1 MVTPLPLLKLKL
13 DGKHDNLKE
22 REARCT
28 LADLV
33 VGSNKCQ
40 SDTEPINDFRG
51 MENSWAVPTHL
62 LQSEGVANDLSDT
75 IASDFPLESERKL
88 DVFEYVATNWA
99 VHTYD
104 NSCSYNRCIHK
115 FRIISGRPEH
125 PDHRLKT
132 GLCGRIRPVVERIIT
147 PITSGTVSKARL
159 KTWALRAIPPLIYPL
174 RKQVPAY
181 SYSKSWRPPEGD
193 FQMYVCTFYQP

>member
-1 MVTPLPLLKLKL
+1 MLRPGAHSPI
-13 DGKHDNLKE
+13 
-22 REARCT
+22 

-40 SDTEPINDFRG
+40 SDTEAINDFRG
-51 MENSWAVPTHL
+51 MENRWAVPTHL

-104 NSCSYNRCIHK
+104 NSCSYNR
-115 FRIISGRPEH
+115 
-125 PDHRLKT
+125 
-132 GLCGRIRPVVERIIT
+132 
-147 PITSGTVSKARL
+147 
-159 KTWALRAIPPLIYPL
+159 Y
-174 RKQVPAY
+174 Y
-181 SYSKSWRPPEGD
+181 
-193 FQMYVCTFYQP
+193 

>member
-1 MVTPLPLLKLKL
+1 MSPKTCGHGPSRRKCYYFK
-13 DGKHDNLKE
+13 
-22 REARCT
+22 ARCT

-40 SDTEPINDFRG
+40 SDTEAINDFRG
-51 MENSWAVPTHL
+51 MENGWAVPTHL

-104 NSCSYNRCIHK
+104 NSCSYNR
-115 FRIISGRPEH
+115 
-125 PDHRLKT
+125 
-132 GLCGRIRPVVERIIT
+132 
-147 PITSGTVSKARL
+147 
-159 KTWALRAIPPLIYPL
+159 
-174 RKQVPAY
+174 
-181 SYSKSWRPPEGD
+181 
-193 FQMYVCTFYQP
+193 FY

>member
-1 MVTPLPLLKLKL
+1 MSYAKLFK
-13 DGKHDNLKE
+13 
-22 REARCT
+22 ARCT
-28 LADLV
+28 LADSV

-40 SDTEPINDFRG
+40 SDTEAINDFRG

-104 NSCSYNRCIHK
+104 NSCSYNRQGLASTSSHK
-115 FRIISGRPEH
+115 TVTSNLQAIILYQAARAEFVSSSTDTLHYGKISDRREREDDCFPIKIVRITISAY
-125 PDHRLKT
+125 
-132 GLCGRIRPVVERIIT
+132 RIRQNRQVEKRM
-147 PITSGTVSKARL
+147 
-159 KTWALRAIPPLIYPL
+159 
-174 RKQVPAY
+174 AY
-181 SYSKSWRPPEGD
+181 V
-193 FQMYVCTFYQP
+193 YVF

>member
-1 MVTPLPLLKLKL
+1 MTHQILLPGHGNGLLRP
-13 DGKHDNLKE
+13 GAHSPI
-22 REARCT
+22 

-40 SDTEPINDFRG
+40 SDTEAINDFRG

-88 DVFEYVATNWA
+88 DVFQYVATNWA

-104 NSCSYNRCIHK
+104 NSWSYNRSYYD
-115 FRIISGRPEH
+115 SGGLSLMTFN
-125 PDHRLKT
+125 DTNRL
-132 GLCGRIRPVVERIIT
+132 
-147 PITSGTVSKARL
+147 
-159 KTWALRAIPPLIYPL
+159 
-174 RKQVPAY
+174 
-181 SYSKSWRPPEGD
+181 
-193 FQMYVCTFYQP
+193 VCTGPKKPSKWIETDRWSMSSFKLDINQDTYFMLVLQLRTWPILTCPLSSNQSSVTQEGL

>member
-1 MVTPLPLLKLKL
+1 MIEVIALPSALLIRRKQGQNGIGTTS
-13 DGKHDNLKE
+13 DVGWVNTQWV
-22 REARCT
+22 RCT

-40 SDTEPINDFRG
+40 SDTEAINDFRG

-75 IASDFPLESERKL
+75 IVSDFPLESKRKL

-104 NSCSYNRCIHK
+104 NSWSYNRYYEVLRHG
-115 FRIISGRPEH
+115 II
-125 PDHRLKT
+125 
-132 GLCGRIRPVVERIIT
+132 
-147 PITSGTVSKARL
+147 
-159 KTWALRAIPPLIYPL
+159 
-174 RKQVPAY
+174 
-181 SYSKSWRPPEGD
+181 D
-193 FQMYVCTFYQP
+193 FNL